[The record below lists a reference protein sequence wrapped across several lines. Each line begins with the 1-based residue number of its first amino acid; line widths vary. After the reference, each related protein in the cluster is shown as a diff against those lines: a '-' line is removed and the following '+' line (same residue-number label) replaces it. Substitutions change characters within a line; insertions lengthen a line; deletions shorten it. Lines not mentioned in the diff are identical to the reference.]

1 MRSNPTTRAQR
12 GSSLVEALVTFLV
25 LSLGMIAIAW
35 LQGHLRMVADVPR
48 QRSEAVRLAQ
58 QGMETLRGFATL
70 VAAGTTRSFDVIEST
85 SRVVDAGT
93 AYRIDRQIN
102 ATTLPH
108 AKAASI
114 TVGWTDRSGSARQ
127 VALHSIIAG
136 SDPAPSAA
144 LALGPAVASS
154 PR

>member
-1 MRSNPTTRAQR
+1 MCSIPTPRAQR
-12 GSSLVEALVTFLV
+12 GSSLVEALVAFLV
-25 LSLGMIAIAW
+25 LSLGMIAIAR
-35 LQGHLRMVADVPR
+35 LQGHLRLDADVAR

-58 QGMETLRGFATL
+58 QDMETLRGFATL
-70 VAAGTTRSFDVIEST
+70 AAAAGAPRSFDAIEST

-93 AYRIDRQIN
+93 AYQFDRQID
-102 ATTLPH
+102 ATALPH

-114 TVGWTDRSGSARQ
+114 TVGWTDRSGGAQQ

-136 SDPAPSAA
+136 SDPALSAA
-144 LALGPAVASS
+144 LALA